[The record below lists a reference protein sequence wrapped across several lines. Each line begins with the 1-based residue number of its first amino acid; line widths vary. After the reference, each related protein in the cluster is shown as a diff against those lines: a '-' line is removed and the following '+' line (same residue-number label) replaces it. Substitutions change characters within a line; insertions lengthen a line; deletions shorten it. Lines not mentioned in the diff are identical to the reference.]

1 MLSQHIKEQTHAAH
15 QNVEGTIVRQLK
27 NIRSEADYAEVLKG
41 FYAYFRAVEDSIAP
55 FVTEEVLPDL
65 AERRNS
71 SYIKSDIE
79 ALGGNVD
86 SLPEANAP
94 AVANVQDLHHYMF
107 WKVQSWVVRISCRCS
122 TNMVLPKELLSS
134 KVMAKIAVRCGLVLQ
149 PY

>member
-55 FVTEEVLPDL
+55 FVTADVLPDL

-79 ALGGNVD
+79 ALGGNVEN
-86 SLPEANAP
+86 LPEATAP
-94 AVANVQDLHHYMF
+94 AV
-107 WKVQSWVVRISCRCS
+107 C
-122 TNMVLPKELLSS
+122 E
-134 KVMAKIAVRCGLVLQ
+134 
-149 PY
+149 